1 MKSRALIGLMV
12 ALLMSIAAGYW
23 LWPQPASLTP
33 PPMLGLALGFIVTI
47 LAVAVLFAVRRTR
60 ALPIKLLAGVMI
72 LVGPAGAI
80 CFSWQA
86 VEWRRTM
93 EQAESHNLR
102 AIAQAMGAF
111 VLLTGHLPSTLEEMV
126 DVEILTARETRT
138 PLSKGPRSYDNK
150 PDYYVAT
157 LGEPWPTQTSLPSN
171 DIIVAYTNGPR
182 MSKDVWLFAYA
193 DGMVK
198 FIREDDIE
206 AEFAKSNKARL
217 AAGWQ
222 AYQWKGPWTLVLPTP
237 TSQPTSRP

>member
-1 MKSRALIGLMV
+1 MKSRTLIGLLV

-33 PPMLGLALGFIVTI
+33 PSMLGLTLGFIVTI
-47 LAVAVLFAVRRTR
+47 LAVAVLFDVRQRGP
-60 ALPIKLLAGVMI
+60 LLIKLLAGMMI

-80 CFSWQA
+80 GFSWQA
-86 VEWRRTM
+86 VEWRRAM
-93 EQAESHNLR
+93 EQAESNNLR

-111 VLLTGHLPSTLEEMV
+111 VFRTGHLPSTLEEMV
-126 DVEILTARETRT
+126 TAEVLTARETRT
-138 PLSKGPRSYDNK
+138 PLSKAPRSYDNK

-157 LGEPWPTQTSLPSN
+157 MGEPWAPQISLPSN

-193 DGMVK
+193 DGTVK

-206 AEFAKSNKARL
+206 TEFAKSNHARI

-222 AYQWKGPWTLVLPTP
+222 PYQWKGPWTLVLPTP
-237 TSQPTSRP
+237 TTQPASRP